1 MQCPNASKP
10 GLLSRTIR
18 IGKSALQ
25 ILSFDEVTSNGTNN
39 NTTMGNL
46 GAPTD
51 AVNAIVSRD
60 QYDSKIIGTT
70 GRKKLTI
77 AFFMTTWIPFPYKP

>member
-18 IGKSALQ
+18 IGKSGLQ
-25 ILSFDEVTSNGTNN
+25 IESFDGVTLNGTNN

-51 AVNAIVSRD
+51 AVNANV
-60 QYDSKIIGTT
+60 
-70 GRKKLTI
+70 
-77 AFFMTTWIPFPYKP
+77 P

>member
-18 IGKSALQ
+18 IGKSGLQ
-25 ILSFDEVTSNGTNN
+25 IVSFDEVTLNGTNN

-46 GAPTD
+46 GATTD
-51 AVNAIVSRD
+51 SVNAVV
-60 QYDSKIIGTT
+60 
-70 GRKKLTI
+70 
-77 AFFMTTWIPFPYKP
+77 P

>member
-18 IGKSALQ
+18 IGKSGLQ
-25 ILSFDEVTSNGTNN
+25 IESFDGVTLNGTNN

-51 AVNAIVSRD
+51 AVNTIV
-60 QYDSKIIGTT
+60 
-70 GRKKLTI
+70 
-77 AFFMTTWIPFPYKP
+77 P